1 MHRLSAP
8 GRHPCSMPI
17 DYWRTRWHTRR
28 DIEWHSPCSQHL
40 TMSCHIVGIPLTNHV
55 IGRGGELADAG
66 TRHLT
71 ATGCLAAFQLGGVAR
86 RITIRLRCDE
96 LHLNVKCHDW
106 SWGIVSGQKVK
117 KLLSDHEAHQK
128 SWRTYAPLVVKLL
141 SKPNARS
148 RACGHFSWENYQ
160 QIGNPSNS
168 MVLFTNYQQMGN
180 PSNSMALFTC
190 YVLFC
195 NLPLHPQP
203 SRTRGTV
210 LKLPGRYVF

>member
-17 DYWRTRWHTRR
+17 DYWRRRWRTRR
-28 DIEWHSPCSQHL
+28 DMEWRSPCSRHL
-40 TMSCHIVGIPLTNHV
+40 TTSCHIVGIPLTNHV

-86 RITIRLRCDE
+86 RITIGLRCDE

-106 SWGIVSGQKVK
+106 SWSIVSGQKVK
-117 KLLSDHEAHQK
+117 KLLSNQEARQK
-128 SWRTYAPLVVKLL
+128 SWWIYAPLVVKLL
-141 SKPNARS
+141 SEPNARS

-168 MVLFTNYQQMGN
+168 MVLLTR
-180 PSNSMALFTC
+180 

-195 NLPLHPQP
+195 NLPLHPHPKQN
-203 SRTRGTV
+203 
-210 LKLPGRYVF
+210 